1 MSLRNNE
8 QRVLDAIENQLQAE
22 EPQLANRFS
31 QLGGKSPRIK
41 SVPGWDQAA
50 PVAETAPR
58 RETAP
63 REEPAPRR
71 EPAPH
76 EETAP
81 REGHQ
86 DTDGQA
92 GAIGT
97 HLVLLILGALILVG
111 FAVGVAS
118 WMRTR

>member
-22 EPQLANRFS
+22 EPRLADCFS
-31 QLGGKSPRIK
+31 QLGSKSPRIK
-41 SVPGWDQAA
+41 PLDSWDQAA
-50 PVAETAPR
+50 PV
-58 RETAP
+58 
-63 REEPAPRR
+63 
-71 EPAPH
+71 
-76 EETAP
+76 EETTP
-81 REGHQ
+81 RGKNQ
-86 DTDGQA
+86 DTDRRA

-97 HLVLLILGALILVG
+97 QLVLIIIAAMILVG

>member
-22 EPQLANRFS
+22 EPQLADRFS

-41 SVPGWDQAA
+41 PLDSWDQAA
-50 PVAETAPR
+50 PV
-58 RETAP
+58 
-63 REEPAPRR
+63 
-71 EPAPH
+71 

-81 REGHQ
+81 HGKHQ
-86 DTDGQA
+86 DTDPGDTDRRA

-97 HLVLLILGALILVG
+97 QLVLIIIAAMLLVG
-111 FAVGVAS
+111 FAVGIAS